1 MINCIIVDDQQEAI
15 YVIQDHLK
23 KIPQLA
29 LRKTFTD
36 PIEGLKYLENNQI
49 DLVFLDIEMP
59 ILNGLEFIE
68 SLKAVNGKNIPK
80 FIFTTGYHKYA
91 LSGYE
96 HGAIDFLVK
105 PIGFKR
111 FNISIERLIDYIKNV
126 PIQNSILNKDY
137 FFVELDGARFK
148 IQYNNIVY
156 IESDRN
162 YIHIVEE
169 KIVRKI
175 CKPMHYIE
183 NILGKHENF
192 IRVHK
197 SFIISDKY
205 VEIIKGNDIIMNFNG
220 IKKTIS
226 IGKTYKN
233 SVLKKFS

>member
-1 MINCIIVDDQQEAI
+1 MINCIIIDDQQEATD
-15 YVIQDHLK
+15 VIQDHLK
-23 KIPQLA
+23 RITQINLK
-29 LRKTFTD
+29 KVFTD

-59 ILNGLEFIE
+59 NLNGLEFIE
-68 SLKAVNGKNIPK
+68 SLKEVNGKNIPK

-91 LSGYE
+91 LSGFD

-111 FNISIERLIDYIKNV
+111 FNISMEKFMDYIKN
-126 PIQNSILNKDY
+126 PIAQNSILNKDY
-137 FFVELDGARFK
+137 FFVELDGAKFK
-148 IQYNNIVY
+148 IQYNNIAY

-169 KIVRKI
+169 KTVRKI

-183 NILGKHENF
+183 NLLKNHDNF

-197 SFIISDKY
+197 SFIISDRF
-205 VEIIKGNDIIMNFNG
+205 VEIIKGNDIVMNVNG
-220 IKKTIS
+220 TKKTIS
-226 IGKTYKN
+226 IGRTYKDN
-233 SVLKKFS
+233 VLKKFS